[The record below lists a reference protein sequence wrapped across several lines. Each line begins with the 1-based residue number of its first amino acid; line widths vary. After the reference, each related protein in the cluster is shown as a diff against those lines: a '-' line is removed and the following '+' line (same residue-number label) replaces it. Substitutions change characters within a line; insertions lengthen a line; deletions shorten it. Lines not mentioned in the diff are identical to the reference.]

1 MATNDGAA
9 ERLLPQHDQQ
19 QHWGIGAAAGGA
31 AAAAEASA
39 AAATDSSSKGPGPE
53 SEGHPPGSVAEG
65 LSSGILPCRKRK
77 ATEELPQIDEAT
89 AERLRRATDSLT
101 KEQLRMLLARA
112 CSHYPAVENALY
124 ALIEADP
131 SSRRLMI
138 RNVPYSTTETSLR
151 QTLEAHGPIEDF
163 KLVIDRNTG
172 RSHLPAAAGAA
183 AALSFSFSA
192 AVASPVVSF
201 SLAAGADA
209 LPPPCA
215 AVVGAAAVP
224 PPLSAIAAAAA
235 ALPPA
240 LAAATSA
247 AAAVAGGDRLLRFLS
262 LFRLRLN
269 KGFAFV
275 TYKSMEDVANV
286 LQTEVSVDGRP
297 LSIKLASQQDQGAAM
312 KRAFLGPNQG
322 CRLFVRNV
330 PDTCDERR
338 LKQEFESFGIV
349 KETAIVRN
357 RDGSSKGY
365 GFVVFEDPE
374 ALMKAASQA
383 QRVIDGQVTFVSV
396 ASESRRQQQ
405 LSGGGVLPPQH
416 LQQLPLGTNAHYQ
429 QQLQQQLLQ
438 QQAVASQWPAAA
450 ASAARSDV
458 SSTSP
463 YGNQA
468 VLNSAATAAA
478 ALPAASAAA
487 ATNPYMQQITA
498 ALMPQLYMHH
508 YQQQYL
514 ASTQANAAAAGA
526 ATSLTGSQ
534 QQQQQQ
540 KLSHLQHL
548 QQQ

>member
-1 MATNDGAA
+1 MASHESVYAA
-9 ERLLPQHDQQ
+9 AAACDKQAELQQQHDQQ
-19 QHWGIGAAAGGA
+19 QHWGIGTAGASGGVVNA
-31 AAAAEASA
+31 QEQVPSSVPASLESGGQAAE
-39 AAATDSSSKGPGPE
+39 
-53 SEGHPPGSVAEG
+53 SEKQGAGSIAEG
-65 LSSGILPCRKRK
+65 LASGILPCRKRK
-77 ATEELPQIDEAT
+77 APEELPQIDEAT
-89 AERLRRATDSLT
+89 AERLRRATESLT
-101 KEQLRMLLARA
+101 KEQIRMLLARA

-138 RNVPYSTTETSLR
+138 RNVPYATTETALR

-172 RSHLPAAAGAA
+172 
-183 AALSFSFSA
+183 
-192 AVASPVVSF
+192 
-201 SLAAGADA
+201 
-209 LPPPCA
+209 
-215 AVVGAAAVP
+215 
-224 PPLSAIAAAAA
+224 
-235 ALPPA
+235 
-240 LAAATSA
+240 
-247 AAAVAGGDRLLRFLS
+247 
-262 LFRLRLN
+262 LN

-275 TYKSMEDVANV
+275 TYKSMEDVAVV
-286 LQTEVSVDGRP
+286 LQSEVSVDGRP
-297 LSIKLASQQDQGAAM
+297 LSIKLASQQDQGAAI

-338 LKQEFESFGIV
+338 LKAEFEGFGV
-349 KETAIVRN
+349 VRETAIVRN

-405 LSGGGVLPPQH
+405 QQMGGGVLPPQH
-416 LQQLPLGTNAHYQ
+416 LQQLPLGTNVHYQ

-438 QQAVASQWPAAA
+438 QQAASQWPLAAA
-450 ASAARSDV
+450 ATSAPASSSRSDV
-458 SSTSP
+458 SSSP
-463 YGNQA
+463 YGAQA
-468 VLNSAATAAA
+468 ALNTAAAAAAAAA
-478 ALPAASAAA
+478 ALPTGNAAA
-487 ATNPYMQQITA
+487 AAANPYMQQITA

-514 ASTQANAAAAGA
+514 ASTQANAAAA
-526 ATSLTGSQ
+526 ATGLTSAQQ

>member
-1 MATNDGAA
+1 MSASEGSYSSSTASEGVTGSA
-9 ERLLPQHDQQ
+9 QHDQQ
-19 QHWGIGAAAGGA
+19 QHWGIGGDAVAAGEKPSGG
-31 AAAAEASA
+31 EN
-39 AAATDSSSKGPGPE
+39 TQGGI
-53 SEGHPPGSVAEG
+53 AEG

-77 ATEELPQIDEAT
+77 APEELPQIDEAT
-89 AERLRRATDSLT
+89 AERLRRATESLT

-124 ALIEADP
+124 AMIEADP

-138 RNVPYSTTETSLR
+138 RNVPYSTTESALR
-151 QTLEAHGPIEDF
+151 QTLEVHGPIEDF

-172 RSHLPAAAGAA
+172 M
-183 AALSFSFSA
+183 
-192 AVASPVVSF
+192 
-201 SLAAGADA
+201 
-209 LPPPCA
+209 
-215 AVVGAAAVP
+215 
-224 PPLSAIAAAAA
+224 
-235 ALPPA
+235 
-240 LAAATSA
+240 
-247 AAAVAGGDRLLRFLS
+247 
-262 LFRLRLN
+262 N

-275 TYKSMEDVANV
+275 TYKSMEDVAHV
-286 LQTEVSVDGRP
+286 LQSEVTVDGRP

-338 LKQEFESFGIV
+338 LKQEFETFGIV
-349 KETAIVRN
+349 REAAIVRN

-396 ASESRRQQQ
+396 ASESRKQQQ
-405 LSGGGVLPPQH
+405 LGGGAGVLPPQH
-416 LQQLPLGTNAHYQ
+416 LQQLPLGGTAHYQ

-438 QQAVASQWPAAA
+438 QQAVPQWPMTAAVTGTT
-450 ASAARSDV
+450 ARADV
-458 SSTSP
+458 ASP
-463 YGNQA
+463 YGTQA
-468 VLNSAATAAA
+468 ALNTAAAA
-478 ALPAASAAA
+478 ALPASAAA
-487 ATNPYMQQITA
+487 AANPYMQQITA

-514 ASTQANAAAAGA
+514 ASTQANAAAAVASGM
-526 ATSLTGSQ
+526 TGT
-534 QQQQQQ
+534 QQQQQ
-540 KLSHLQHL
+540 KLPHLQHM